1 MAPAYGNARE
11 IPLNL
16 PATTSCLDC
25 HVSGVRAPL
34 DGSENRYPSPVF
46 FFPGVICE
54 RCHGP
59 GSTHVSGGPIV
70 NPEKLPATLRD
81 EVCMQCHLEGNAAI
95 RRPGKHLYEYEPGEN
110 LFDFIRYF
118 VLTGNVPRGLRAT
131 SQFEA
136 LAESACKR
144 KSGDSMSCVS
154 CHDPHQTITPERR
167 VAFYR
172 AKCIACHGAAFA
184 AKHHRKQEDC
194 TSCHM
199 PASPSSDVAHTQVT
213 DHRILR
219 RPQSA
224 SDPQVLTNSLPSL
237 APFPPR
243 EDSSSELR
251 DLALAWQS
259 IVDSGMTL
267 AQPQA
272 ERLLRAAVT
281 QSPSD
286 PALFSALAY
295 AVEKRGDDNQALTLY
310 KKVLDLDPVSVEAAT
325 NLGVLEAKEGRVA
338 EAVELWQSAF
348 RRAPGK
354 SEIGMNL
361 ALVSCQSGKID
372 AARDYVLHV
381 LQFNPDLGSAKK
393 LLIRLDSNAPA
404 CSL

>member
-1 MAPAYGNARE
+1 
-11 IPLNL
+11 
-16 PATTSCLDC
+16 
-25 HVSGVRAPL
+25 
-34 DGSENRYPSPVF
+34 
-46 FFPGVICE
+46 
-54 RCHGP
+54 
-59 GSTHVSGGPIV
+59 
-70 NPEKLPATLRD
+70 
-81 EVCMQCHLEGNAAI
+81 
-95 RRPGKHLYEYEPGEN
+95 
-110 LFDFIRYF
+110 
-118 VLTGNVPRGLRAT
+118 
-131 SQFEA
+131 
-136 LAESACKR
+136 
-144 KSGDSMSCVS
+144 
-154 CHDPHQTITPERR
+154 
-167 VAFYR
+167 
-172 AKCIACHGAAFA
+172 
-184 AKHHRKQEDC
+184 
-194 TSCHM
+194 M

-219 RPQSA
+219 RPPSA

-243 EDSSSELR
+243 EDSLSELR

-272 ERLLRAAVT
+272 ERLLRAAVA

-286 PALFSALAY
+286 PALLSALAY

-338 EAVELWQSAF
+338 EAVQLWQSAF
-348 RRAPGK
+348 HRAPGK

-393 LLIRLDSNAPA
+393 LLIRLNSHAPA